1 MVLAKDAD
9 RENSNMAEKQSK
21 SLFFGI
27 VFLLFGILFAFLIY
41 VRPDLLQVPAWVAY
55 ASAGVFLVSGLLA
68 FTVNLNRL
76 DLQKGLILL
85 LITLLCL
92 PFGWIAFGPGIR
104 ECSAHGHGGWTQ
116 QSGLACRIPFG
127 VGILFFYITFTWA
140 IIRGQ
145 VPSKDT

>member
-1 MVLAKDAD
+1 MVLAKDAV

-21 SLFFGI
+21 SLIFGI
-27 VFLLFGILFAFLIY
+27 LFLLFGIWFAFLIY

-55 ASAGVFLVSGLLA
+55 ASAGIFVVSGLLA
-68 FTVNLNRL
+68 FNVNLNRL

-85 LITLLCL
+85 FITLFSL
-92 PFGWIAFGPGIR
+92 PFGWIAFGPGVR
-104 ECSAHGHGGWTQ
+104 ECSVHGSGGWTQ

-127 VGILFFYITFTWA
+127 IGILLFDIIFVWA